1 MKLENYLFEESIGK
15 GAFGEVYLTSL
26 KDDPK
31 KYATKKILREEV
43 EQSEAMKYLRNE
55 IAILQYLNHP
65 NIVKF
70 KDVKKTKKN
79 FYIIMEYCNGGE
91 LSQALK
97 KYIEKY
103 GKPFDEKIIQHFMK
117 QIIDAFKYIHEK
129 KIIHRSIK
137 LDNILLNYENE
148 EDKNNFNLM
157 KADIKIIDFGFAC
170 KVSKEYIK
178 EILEESPITIESL
191 LIKEFKEISSNKK
204 IKNYDFNDMT
214 DIFSIGTIC
223 YEMLIGKTVFDS
235 ENMDELIKKIEEGI
249 YTIPTNLSYEAIS
262 FLNGMLQYDS
272 KKRLTAEQL
281 SKHDFLNKDI
291 KDFHNI
297 DLEKVSKIIDK
308 NELKINL
315 KNNEF
320 IWSIFNADSE
330 KLLNSI
336 EGKQLVNPIEEK
348 DEKECENLKK
358 EEPKK

>member
-1 MKLENYLFEESIGK
+1 MKLENYLLEESIGK

-31 KYATKKILREEV
+31 KYATKKFLREEV
-43 EQSEAMKYLRNE
+43 EQSETMKYLRND
-55 IAILQYLNHP
+55 ITIIQYLKHP

-70 KDVKKTKKN
+70 KEVKKTKKH
-79 FYIIMEYCNGGE
+79 FYIIFEYCNGGD

-103 GKPFDEKIIQHFMK
+103 GKPFDEKIVQHFMK
-117 QIIDAFKYIHEK
+117 QIIDTFKYMHGK
-129 KIIHRSIK
+129 KIIHRNIK

-157 KADIKIIDFGFAC
+157 KANIKIIDFGFAC
-170 KVSKEYIK
+170 KFSKEFIEETLK
-178 EILEESPITIESL
+178 EIPITIESL
-191 LIKEFKEISSNKK
+191 LLKEFKEFSLNKK
-204 IKNYDFNDMT
+204 KKNYDFNDMT
-214 DIFSIGTIC
+214 DIWSIGAIC

-249 YTIPTNLSYEAIS
+249 YTIPTTLSYEAVS
-262 FLNGMLQYDS
+262 FLNGTLQYDS
-272 KKRLTAEQL
+272 KRRLTAEQL

-291 KDFHNI
+291 TDFHNI

-315 KNNEF
+315 KTNEF